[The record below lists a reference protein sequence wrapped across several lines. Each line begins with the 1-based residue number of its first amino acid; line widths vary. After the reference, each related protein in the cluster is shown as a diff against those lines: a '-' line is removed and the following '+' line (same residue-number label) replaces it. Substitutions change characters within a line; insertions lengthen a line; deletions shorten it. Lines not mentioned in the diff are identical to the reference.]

1 MNIGEWAQ
9 FVGTAVG
16 GAFGLFCF
24 FDGTR
29 RLVGANSDGRA
40 SRLLVLGILIVGL
53 LAANAYW
60 QHWEYTELA
69 RAYRGGEPPKELP
82 AEWGRKMSPA
92 KREAS
97 SQNQARGTYIA
108 SGEIRQYFDIS
119 GQRKTFS
126 PAPDDN
132 KRREGVVANT
142 ARLEQKAA
150 ESFHASILWLV
161 LALSAFVFGVA
172 FALEPTPKPVDDSEA
187 RLEPTLPTSPAPAPL
202 AKPAVPAAAPQP
214 VASAKPVAPAKPAI
228 AATPAI
234 AAKPAA
240 PAKPSAGINTV
251 PLAKADV
258 GSDTVPLPKPAIPG
272 DTTPLPKPAAV
283 GSDTIPLAKPGVV
296 PPTKT

>member
-1 MNIGEWAQ
+1 MNIVEWAQ

-29 RLVGANSDGRA
+29 RLVGGNSDGRG
-40 SRLLVLGILIVGL
+40 SRLLVLGALMVGI
-53 LAANAYW
+53 LAAHAYW

-108 SGEIRQYFDIS
+108 SGEIRQYFDIT
-119 GQRKTFS
+119 GQRKAFS

-142 ARLEQKAA
+142 TRLEQKAA
-150 ESFHASILWLV
+150 ESFRASILWLV
-161 LALSAFVFGVA
+161 LALCAFVFGIG
-172 FALEPTPKPVDDSEA
+172 FALEPAPKPVDDSEA
-187 RLEPTLPTSPAPAPL
+187 RLEPTLPTSPARA
-202 AKPAVPAAAPQP
+202 P
-214 VASAKPVAPAKPAI
+214 VAAKPAI
-228 AATPAI
+228 PPVAPQAVATARPAVPPAAPPPVA

-240 PAKPSAGINTV
+240 PIKPSVGINTM
-251 PLAKADV
+251 PLAKPAV
-258 GSDTVPLPKPAIPG
+258 GSDTVPLPKPAIG
-272 DTTPLPKPAAV
+272 SDATTPLPKPAAV

-296 PPTKT
+296 PPSKT